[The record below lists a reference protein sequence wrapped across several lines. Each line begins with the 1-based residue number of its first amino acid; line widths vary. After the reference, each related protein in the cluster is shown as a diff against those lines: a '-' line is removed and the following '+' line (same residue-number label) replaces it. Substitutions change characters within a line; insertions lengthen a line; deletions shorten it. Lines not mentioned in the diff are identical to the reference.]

1 MELDIYQTVQANG
14 ETKAYLGTVTRE
26 TDSKGRVM
34 IAGKKQKPNG
44 RDVFLSSSQAKD
56 VRDVTSYENMTN
68 DMRMISI
75 LSYRVGAPLDR
86 ENSFVPGDGVM
97 VAAITEPRSSE
108 ENEWWLYGEEDKARR
123 AAEEEIERRL
133 EETPQ
138 HFNEGFLE
146 QHIEKREGDFNQYVR
161 EEAYHV
167 VDDWRYEGRERMEEE
182 AESYGISGYEDMSDD
197 RLQERLEQEYEGSMR
212 DEIEREGLLYYA
224 EFRYGWDVND
234 LFNHGLIQIDMDGA
248 VEQAIREDGIGFFLD
263 VYDFKPITYRWKNT
277 SGNVKTAHAYGRN

>member
-1 MELDIYQTVQANG
+1 MELEIYQTVQANG

-56 VRDVTSYENMTN
+56 VRDVTSYDNMTN
-68 DMRMISI
+68 DMRMLSI
-75 LSYRVGAPLDR
+75 LSYRVGAPLER
-86 ENSFVPGDGVM
+86 EDFFVPGDGIM

-108 ENEWWLYGEEDKARR
+108 ENEWWVYQDEDKARK
-123 AAEEEIERRL
+123 AAEQVVERRL

-146 QHIEKREGDFNQYVR
+146 QNIEKRQPDFNQYVR
-161 EEAYHV
+161 EEAYHISE
-167 VDDWRYEGRERMEEE
+167 DWRHEGRQRMEEE
-182 AESYGISGYEDMSDD
+182 AESYGISNYEDMSDD
-197 RLQERLEQEYEGSMR
+197 RLQERLEQEYEESMK
-212 DEIEREGLLYYA
+212 DEIEREGLLDYA

-234 LFNHGLIQIDMDGA
+234 LFNHGLIQIDMSSA

-263 VYDFKPITYRWKNT
+263 VYDFQPIKYRWKNT
-277 SGNVKTAHAYGRN
+277 SSNVKTAYAYGRN